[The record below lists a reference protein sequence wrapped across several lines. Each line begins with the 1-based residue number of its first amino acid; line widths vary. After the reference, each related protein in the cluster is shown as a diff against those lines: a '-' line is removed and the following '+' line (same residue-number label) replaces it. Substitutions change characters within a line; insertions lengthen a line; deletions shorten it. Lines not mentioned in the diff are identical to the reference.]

1 MSFSIALHLLETES
15 LTEPEA
21 PWLARLAGQGA
32 PQFCL
37 YLPSLGLHVH
47 VSTSVFS
54 CVCARDRNT
63 STQACSTSMLALKP
77 SFSIDGTEFLL
88 VPSPK
93 CKIFD
98 SRNHIWLSLYDDQF
112 IGQLHYNPL
121 QVLQRVVHALSIRV
135 TEFISIDKCYLGACI
150 SEFNHGI
157 F

>member
-1 MSFSIALHLLETES
+1 
-15 LTEPEA
+15 
-21 PWLARLAGQGA
+21 
-32 PQFCL
+32 
-37 YLPSLGLHVH
+37 
-47 VSTSVFS
+47 
-54 CVCARDRNT
+54 
-63 STQACSTSMLALKP
+63 MLALNP

-135 TEFISIDKCYLGACI
+135 TEFI
-150 SEFNHGI
+150 
-157 F
+157 